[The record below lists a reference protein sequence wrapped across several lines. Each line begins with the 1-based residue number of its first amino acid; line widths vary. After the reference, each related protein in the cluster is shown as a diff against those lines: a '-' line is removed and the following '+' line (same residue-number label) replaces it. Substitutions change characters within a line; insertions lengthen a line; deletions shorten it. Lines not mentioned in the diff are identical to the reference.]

1 MRNLPLLDR
10 LVVVH
15 LDVRIW
21 SGRKKLTAEDLALGP
36 DVPPE
41 DLVSLGS
48 KRVCDPA
55 QLNGFHRLKKQAERV
70 CLAGGTRF
78 LSGFAIPQ
86 ERAEAVA
93 DALDALAARFAAQ
106 RATFVAHYAS
116 AVEDW
121 IAQHPRWAAAIRR
134 AVDPA
139 SLVESRL
146 GFGYQLYAITPAK
159 HAGDL
164 DAQVAGLGDTLFGE
178 VAQLARELDGSF
190 VGRDALPRRALSTF
204 RRVRDKLA
212 CLTFVDYRV
221 QPVLDTLDGWLDRL
235 PTRGPI
241 RGALFNEGFGLML
254 LVSDPQRLSDH
265 GAGLLALHDLLPA
278 TAASATP
285 DAAGEPAAGDLVLA
299 LDAELAVPPPASRP
313 AAAQDFYF

>member
-1 MRNLPLLDR
+1 MHTLPILDR
-10 LVVVH
+10 LVVVN

-21 SGRKKLTAEDLALGP
+21 SGRKKLTAEDLALGA

-55 QLNGFHRLKKQAERV
+55 PLNDFHRLKKQAERI

-86 ERAEAVA
+86 ARAEAVA
-93 DALDALAARFAAQ
+93 NDLDALAQRFAAE
-106 RATFVAHYAS
+106 RATFVANYAS

-121 IAQHPRWAAAIRR
+121 IAQHPRWEAAIRR

-146 GFGYQLYAITPAK
+146 AFGYQLYAITPAPN
-159 HAGDL
+159 AGDL
-164 DAQVAGLGDTLFGE
+164 DQQIAGLGDTLFGE

-221 QPVLDTLDGWLDRL
+221 QPVLDTLDGWLGRL
-235 PTRGPI
+235 PKRGPI

-278 TAASATP
+278 T
-285 DAAGEPAAGDLVLA
+285 PAATTLDDLDDAPAEELSLA
-299 LDAELAVPPPASRP
+299 LDVAAPP
-313 AAAQDFYF
+313 AAAHPVATQDFYF